1 MGILDDILDHSK
13 LEAGQLRIDAQV
25 PTAVMADGLR
35 LSQVLNNLLGNA
47 VKFTEHGGVT
57 LSVRRTQVPHRLR
70 FEVGDTGP
78 GIAADRRAALF
89 SAFTQ
94 EDASI
99 TRRNG
104 GSGRGLS

>member
-1 MGILDDILDHSK
+1 
-13 LEAGQLRIDAQV
+13 IDAQV

-35 LSQVLNNLLGNA
+35 MSQVLNNLLGNA

-57 LSVRRTQVPHRLR
+57 LSVRRAPTPHRPHGLR
-70 FEVGDTGP
+70 FEVSDSGP
-78 GIAADRRAALF
+78 GIAPERCAALF

-99 TRRNG
+99 TRRYG
-104 GSGRGLS
+104 GSGLGLSICRNLVTLMGG